1 MRFKYIFFDLANTLL
16 YKDGL
21 YEAIGE
27 SLKVFGINIERRV
40 LLKSHKI
47 VSEIILSPEKTT
59 KTFYDKFNSE
69 FLYSLGVVP
78 TRKMIDLIYKNAS
91 NLPWKAFSDIQALRA
106 LNVDIGIVANWDVS
120 ARRKINKLLDINFK
134 DIIISSEVGV
144 TKPSLDIF
152 KVAFSKVKSAPR
164 EILYVGDSIRLDLEP
179 ASKSGAQPVLLDR
192 DNIYPYYKDPRIR
205 SLDQL
210 KNLLKT

>member
-27 SLKVFGINIERRV
+27 SLKVFGVNIERRV
-40 LLKSHKI
+40 LLKRHKI

-59 KTFYDKFNSE
+59 KTFYDKLNSE
-69 FLYSLGVVP
+69 FLYSLGIVP
-78 TRKMIDLIYKNAS
+78 IKEIIDMIYKNVS
-91 NLPWKAFSDIQALRA
+91 NLPWRASEDINVLKR
-106 LNVDIGIVANWDVS
+106 LGVDIGIIANWDVS
-120 ARRKINKLLDINFK
+120 ARRKIKKLLGFDFK

-144 TKPSLDIF
+144 AKPNLDIF
-152 KVAFSKVKSAPR
+152 KVAFSKVKYASR
-164 EILYVGDSIRLDLEP
+164 EILYVGDSIKLDMEP

-192 DNIYPYYKDPRIR
+192 DNIYPSYKGLRIR
-205 SLDQL
+205 SLNQL
-210 KNLLKT
+210 KDILKT